1 MSATQPA
8 SRTELKEYC
17 LRALGKPVVQINVED
32 DQLEDRLEEGLQMFQ
47 EFHVDSTIKTY
58 LKHEITQ
65 TDIDNEYI
73 TLTESVIGVI
83 GVFPLD
89 SGSTKNMFDVRYQLY
104 LNDIYDLT
112 KTSIISYYQVQQH
125 LGLLQ
130 EVFSGKPGMRFS
142 RHQDRLYVDV
152 DWSKEFRVGEFL
164 VAESMQIIEPTTY
177 TDIFND
183 MWLKKYTTELFRQQ
197 WGVNLIKYQGV
208 QLPGGVTLDGG
219 KILDEAKTNI
229 EKLLEDL
236 ESKYQFP
243 VDFAVG

>member
-130 EVFSGKPGMRFS
+130 EIFSGKPGMRFS

-152 DWSKEFRVGEFL
+152 DWSREFGVGRFL
-164 VAESMQIIEPTTY
+164 VAEVMQIVDPTTY